1 MRLTGPNVARIAL
14 PAGKNDHIVFDD
26 DLPGF
31 GVRIREG
38 GKRTWI
44 IQYRKGAK
52 QRRLTLG
59 SVNAIDPV
67 KARKSAENV
76 LAKIQLGGDPQAE
89 KIEAHARAIETLGAV
104 AEDYLTYAEAKLRGR
119 TYKEVKRHLTSPK
132 QWGPLKGLSVHRIQ
146 RSNVAS
152 RLTEIEK
159 ASGSVSANRARA
171 SLSALFSWAMRQG
184 LADHNPVVGTNKG
197 EEQSRD
203 RKLTDAELV
212 DVWNNCNDD
221 DYGRIIRLLIL
232 TGQRREEV
240 AGIAN
245 AEFDLDKAL
254 WLIPGERTK
263 NRLEHEVP
271 LSDAAAD
278 LLRTAPRREGRALLF
293 GQGKGSYAGWSHAKA
308 ALDSRINKGRKA
320 KMRPWRVH
328 DLRRTVATGMA
339 ELGVLPHVIEA
350 VLNHVS
356 GHKAGVAGIYNHATY
371 RPEKRQALDR
381 WGAHVE
387 AIVSG
392 KPAANVLPMRPSA

>member
-1 MRLTGPNVARIAL
+1 MRLTGPNVARLDL
-14 PAGKNDHIVFDD
+14 PVGKTERIVFDD

-31 GVRIREG
+31 GVRIRAG

-59 SVNAIDPV
+59 TLRAIDPA
-67 KARKSAENV
+67 KARKSAENL

-104 AEDYLTYAEAKLRGR
+104 TDDYLIYAEAKLKAR

-132 QWGPLKGLSVHRIQ
+132 QWGSIKGLSVHRIQ
-146 RSNVAS
+146 RANVAA
-152 RLTEIEK
+152 RLTEIERD
-159 ASGSVSANRARA
+159 SGSVSANRARA

-197 EEQSRD
+197 EEKSRD
-203 RKLTDAELV
+203 RILTDAELAA
-212 DVWNNCNDD
+212 VWIACKAD
-221 DYGRIIRLLIL
+221 DYGRIVRLLIL

-245 AEFDLDKAL
+245 DELDLERAL
-254 WLIPGERTK
+254 WLIPSERTK
-263 NRLEHEVP
+263 NKLEHEVP
-271 LSDAAAD
+271 LSDPAVGILQAV
-278 LLRTAPRREGRALLF
+278 TRRDGRALLF
-293 GQGKGSYAGWSHAKA
+293 GAGKGSYAGWSHAKT
-308 ALDSRINKGRKA
+308 ALDGRIVEAGVKIL
-320 KMRPWRVH
+320 PWRVH
-328 DLRRTVATGMA
+328 DIRRTVATGMA
-339 ELGVLPHVIEA
+339 ELGILPHVIEA

-356 GHKAGVAGIYNHATY
+356 GHKAGVAGIYNHARY

-381 WGAHVE
+381 WAAHLE
-387 AIVSG
+387 AIVDG
-392 KPAANVLPMRPSA
+392 KSAANVVALRPIA